1 VSPAIDNTE
10 VLGTIVREVTPQ
22 LFQAYGTRLTPEAEG
37 EADPGTEQ
45 LELAGVLGF
54 VGDKLHGTITLA
66 TSRDVMQGV
75 IENVPGVES
84 VEDWLAELTNQLL
97 GRVKG
102 RLLHC
107 GAPVFS
113 STPVVVAGHELE
125 VKMGRHTVNCRH
137 QFKAEFRAES
147 GTVQVW
153 LGAEVERGFALN
165 ERAGGERGAE
175 EGDLLLF

>member
-1 VSPAIDNTE
+1 VSPVLDNTE
-10 VLGTIVREVTPQ
+10 VLGTIIREVTPQ
-22 LFQAYGTRLTPEAEG
+22 LFQAYGTRLTPESDGGPPSDAEH
-37 EADPGTEQ
+37 P
-45 LELAGVLGF
+45 ELAGVLGF
-54 VGDKLHGTITLA
+54 VGERLHGTITLA
-66 TSRDVMQGV
+66 TSRDVMRGV
-75 IENVPGVES
+75 IETIPGVES

-107 GAPVFS
+107 GAPVMS
-113 STPVVVAGHELE
+113 STPVVVAGNELE

-137 QFKAEFRAES
+137 RFKAEFRAEK

-153 LGAEVERGFALN
+153 LGVEVENGFVLD
-165 ERAGGERGAE
+165 ERSGGDRGAT